1 MVDSHK
7 RIIIDFELAFDVWSL
22 LFCVARQTIM
32 NTKSVSLSN
41 RDYIHIINKPV
52 SLGVQ
57 SLQKTYGLSDNERQ
71 EIVSIFNKHVMSIK
85 PWIPYQ
91 QFIQELVRCNYK
103 VYLRPHI
110 EDEYIRQLQK
120 LIKVPLIPQHEVFSG
135 TDLVLTSYNDENS
148 ITVKARNIDNISEF

>member
-7 RIIIDFELAFDVWSL
+7 RIIIDFELAYDVWSL

-32 NTKSVSLSN
+32 NKKSVSLTN

-52 SLGVQ
+52 CLGVHT
-57 SLQKTYGLSDNERQ
+57 LQKTYGLSDDEGQ
-71 EIVSIFNKHVMSIK
+71 EIINIFNKHVMSIK

-103 VYLRPHI
+103 VFFRHHI
-110 EDEYIRQLQK
+110 EVEYIR
-120 LIKVPLIPQHEVFSG
+120 
-135 TDLVLTSYNDENS
+135 
-148 ITVKARNIDNISEF
+148 